1 MTNSGL
7 VVTETVSLREKS
19 SLQIF
24 EYSFELMVTTDWY
37 SVSGIAKCSL
47 SMVIKL
53 RLNSVVLSF
62 FEFSKT
68 ILR

>member
-1 MTNSGL
+1 
-7 VVTETVSLREKS
+7 
-19 SLQIF
+19 
-24 EYSFELMVTTDWY
+24 LMVTTDWY